1 MMQRLTNG
9 LMPATTH
16 RAVAAGDA
24 CGVRYSLPFFIHPH
38 PDVSLAPLPS
48 CMKANEGA
56 KWPIQTAEEYLA
68 ERLRENGVL
77 TVDVDVDW
85 LVGKTIDDDAE

>member
-1 MMQRLTNG
+1 MQRLTNG

-16 RAVAAGDA
+16 RVVASGDT
-24 CGVRYSLPFFIHPH
+24 CGVRYSLPFFMHPH

-48 CMKANEGA
+48 CLTDNEGPR
-56 KWPIQTAEEYLA
+56 WPVQTAEEYLA

-85 LVGKTIDDDAE
+85 LAGKTIDDDVE